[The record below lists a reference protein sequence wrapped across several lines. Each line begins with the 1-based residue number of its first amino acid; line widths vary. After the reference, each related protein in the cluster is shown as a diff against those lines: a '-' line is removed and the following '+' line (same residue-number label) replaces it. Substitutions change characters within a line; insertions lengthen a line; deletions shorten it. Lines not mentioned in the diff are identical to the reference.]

1 MNDILHQLAPAEG
14 LVSIITPAFNEAENL
29 PSLFE
34 RLNKAFDNLD
44 LPWEWVVV
52 DDHSSDSTF
61 AVVSNIA
68 ERNKFAHC
76 IRLSR
81 NFGFHVG
88 LICGLK
94 HAQGSSAIVMAA
106 DYQDPPE
113 VIRQLIEKWRDG
125 CHIVWAAR
133 LTIALAYATY

>member
-1 MNDILHQLAPAEG
+1 MNDILHQLEPAEG

-68 ERNKFAHC
+68 ERNKFVHC
-76 IRLSR
+76 IRLS
-81 NFGFHVG
+81 F
-88 LICGLK
+88 
-94 HAQGSSAIVMAA
+94 M
-106 DYQDPPE
+106 
-113 VIRQLIEKWRDG
+113 
-125 CHIVWAAR
+125 
-133 LTIALAYATY
+133 